1 MFKLCLEVNVMNRIK
16 CTVTNCQH
24 NEHGDCDAKEIIVA
38 KCNCKEAKC
47 CEETSCD
54 TFKPR
59 EL

>member
-1 MFKLCLEVNVMNRIK
+1 MNRIK
-16 CTVTNCQH
+16 CTVNNCQH